1 LIPTSSFQIAR
12 TNFIAKTSD
21 YCRASLAEDGPGGQ
35 TFSTH
40 GHIATPWAVQGPAK
54 ISPAEVSAP
63 WLAEGRAMLR
73 LAWPLILAN
82 LTQQLIQA
90 TDVLLIGRL
99 GATQLAAATLA
110 LNLTWT
116 FSIFLLGLITA
127 SSPMM
132 ATALGQR
139 FNAVRDVRRT
149 FRAGLWLIAIVMPPY
164 CVLMWNVGPLMRA
177 FGESEELATQGQT
190 FLRAYMWI
198 VPSWLL
204 FQLLRNFVA
213 ALERPRIVLWL
224 SIAGIALNAL
234 ISWSLIFGHFG
245 LPALG
250 LVGSGLGSTIT
261 WLILCAALI
270 AVVSRERRFR
280 RFHLF
285 GHSWRF
291 DRQRTIKMIK
301 LGWPIGATMAL
312 EIGVFALAAF
322 FMGWIG
328 APAVAAHAIA
338 LQLAALT
345 FMVPLGLGQA
355 ATVRVGLALGR
366 RDEAGITRAGWTA
379 WVMGIGF
386 MAAMA
391 LVMWSVPRQLVT
403 LFLADVPKNAVV
415 IGLAVSFLRVAA
427 AFQLVD
433 GAQVIGAGMLRGL
446 HDTRWPLLF
455 ALVGYWV
462 VGLGIGSWLAFG
474 ADWRGLGIWI
484 GLACGLAS
492 VAALMLARWMLR
504 TRLGLIAFR

>member
-1 LIPTSSFQIAR
+1 M
-12 TNFIAKTSD
+12 
-21 YCRASLAEDGPGGQ
+21 
-35 TFSTH
+35 
-40 GHIATPWAVQGPAK
+40 QGAAK
-54 ISPAEVSAP
+54 ISLDDQNGAWRGELRAT
-63 WLAEGRAMLR
+63 LA

-82 LTQQLIQA
+82 LTQQIIQA
-90 TDVLLIGRL
+90 TDVLLMGRL

-110 LNLTWT
+110 LNLTFT
-116 FSIFLLGLITA
+116 FNLMMLGLIIA

-139 FNAVRDVRRT
+139 FNSVRDVRRT
-149 FRAGLWLIAIVMPPY
+149 FRAGLWLIAVMLPPY
-164 CVLMWNVGPLMRA
+164 WLVLWHVGAIMHALGISA
-177 FGESEELATQGQT
+177 ELAGQGQT
-190 FLRAYMWI
+190 FLRAYMWCTA
-198 VPSWLL
+198 PWLL

-234 ISWSLIFGHFG
+234 LSWSLIFGHFG

-250 LVGSGLGSTIT
+250 LIGGGVGSTLT
-261 WLILCAALI
+261 WLAMCGALI
-270 AVVSRERRFR
+270 AVVALDRRFR

-285 GHSWRF
+285 GNWWRF
-291 DRQRTIKMIK
+291 DRQRTLAMVR

-312 EIGVFALAAF
+312 EMGVFALAAY

-328 APAVAAHAIA
+328 APAVAAHAVA

-366 RDEAGITRAGWTA
+366 RDEPGITRSGWTA
-379 WVMGIGF
+379 WAIGVGF
-386 MAAMA
+386 MGTMA
-391 LVMWSVPRQLVT
+391 LGMWIFPRQLVT
-403 LFLADVPKNAVV
+403 LFLEDVPANATV
-415 IGLAVSFLRVAA
+415 IALAVSFLKVAA

-446 HDTRWPLLF
+446 HDTRWPLIF

-462 VGLGIGSWLAFG
+462 VGLGVGAWLGFG
-474 ADWRGLGIWI
+474 RDWRGLGIWT
-484 GLACGLAS
+484 GLAS
-492 VAALMLARWMLR
+492 GLAAVAVLMLGRWVMR
-504 TRLGLIAFR
+504 DRLGLAVRSHP

>member
-1 LIPTSSFQIAR
+1 MQGALNISRKSADPWR
-12 TNFIAKTSD
+12 GEL
-21 YCRASLAEDGPGGQ
+21 RATLA
-35 TFSTH
+35 
-40 GHIATPWAVQGPAK
+40 
-54 ISPAEVSAP
+54 
-63 WLAEGRAMLR
+63 

-82 LTQQLIQA
+82 LTQQVIQA
-90 TDVLLIGRL
+90 TDVLLMGRL

-110 LNLTWT
+110 LNLTWV

-139 FNAVRDVRRT
+139 SNAVRDVRRT
-149 FRAGLWLIAIVMPPY
+149 FRSGLWLIAIVMPPY
-164 CVLMWNVGPLMRA
+164 WLLLWHAGHLLLA
-177 FGESEELATQGQT
+177 FGQSPELASEGQR
-190 FLRAYMWI
+190 FLRAYMWL
-198 VPSWLL
+198 VAPWLL

-213 ALERPRIVLWL
+213 ALERPRIILWL
-224 SIAGIALNAL
+224 SIGGIALNAL
-234 ISWSLIFGHFG
+234 ISWSLIFGRFG

-250 LVGSGLGSTIT
+250 LVGSGIGSTIT
-261 WLILCAALI
+261 WLILCGALV
-270 AVVSRERRFR
+270 AVTSLDRQFR

-285 GHSWRF
+285 GNWWRF
-291 DRQRTIKMIK
+291 DRQRTMAMLR
-301 LGWPIGATMAL
+301 LGWPIGATMGL

-366 RDEAGITRAGWTA
+366 NDSHGIARAGWTA
-379 WVMGIGF
+379 WVLGVGF
-386 MAAMA
+386 MGTMA
-391 LVMWSVPRQLVT
+391 LAMWSMPHRLVT
-403 LFLADVPKNAVV
+403 LFVDDVPANALV
-415 IGLAVSFLRVAA
+415 IGLAVSFVRVAA

-446 HDTRWPLLF
+446 HDTRWPLIF
-455 ALVGYWV
+455 AFVGYWI

-474 ADWRGLGIWI
+474 ADWKGVGIWI
-484 GLACGLAS
+484 GLASGLAV
-492 VAALMLARWMLR
+492 VAVMMLARWILR
-504 TRLGLIAFR
+504 ERIGLTRPLHP